1 MVKRSAQGNGA
12 GSGFELCECG
22 GFGEDFN
29 AHRRNDPK
37 SFLSEEKNW
46 RLCGA
51 SLFGPRSV

>member
-37 SFLSEEKNW
+37 SFLSEDKKLAPVW
-46 RLCGA
+46 RQ
-51 SLFGPRSV
+51 FIWT